1 MRVAWAAAFPFSL
14 TGFPSALNSPYGSPP
29 IDIFV
34 NAGSIASNTFSVSGG
49 NISTATFSA
58 SLSIGGGAF
67 FITTDTTSANQL
79 FFALPTPPQ
88 PPNITLCQNS
98 AAATCVTFTPGGT
111 GSVPEPDTWAWS
123 QWIGMGRTSASSE
136 PRLMDPPAHP
146 NSTDPTVMRRLTGNG
161 RISLVSPAVRCDG
174 CHQSG
179 QPVRKLRCSDV
190 DPVRASTPPFPV
202 AQPRGRSQYSPV

>member
-1 MRVAWAAAFPFSL
+1 MEILPLFRFLHVQGTLKTRPRLIVFGLIGITLSCVSAKAGQIFDFSFSNTDGTVPGTVTGTITLPVICSPTCAATDVTL

-111 GSVPEPDTWAWS
+111 GSVPEPDTWATLVLGLSGLAWVAL
-123 QWIGMGRTSASSE
+123 R
-136 PRLMDPPAHP
+136 RRP
-146 NSTDPTVMRRLTGNG
+146 N
-161 RISLVSPAVRCDG
+161 
-174 CHQSG
+174 
-179 QPVRKLRCSDV
+179 
-190 DPVRASTPPFPV
+190 
-202 AQPRGRSQYSPV
+202 RG